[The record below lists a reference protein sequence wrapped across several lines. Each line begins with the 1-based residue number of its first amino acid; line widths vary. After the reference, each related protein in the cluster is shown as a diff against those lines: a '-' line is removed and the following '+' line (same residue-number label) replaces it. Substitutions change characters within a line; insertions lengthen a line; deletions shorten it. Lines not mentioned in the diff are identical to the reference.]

1 MVNIFKS
8 LGKSEKDTKSKQEA
22 GADPVDETIPDIDDP
37 IDEDDSVEEMLSD
50 EDEFIDE
57 MLSDEDESVDE
68 SMPELDD
75 PAHKATAADD
85 DIETYYIDP
94 VLVTGLDPQSVEAEQ
109 FRLLKNNILFPEK
122 GKPPKSIMIT
132 SFSPSEGKSFVAAN
146 LAISIAQN
154 IDEYVLL
161 LDCDL
166 RSPSIHPLFGLG
178 ETPGLSEYLSEGRPL
193 FSLLVKTFLDKL
205 TILPAGKIPTNP
217 SELLSSDRMKKLI
230 HEIKLRYSDRYII
243 FDTPPPHLTSETNA
257 ISRQVDG
264 IVIVIKQGKVKKKEV
279 LDLIDIYGR
288 DKILGVV
295 YNFARRRA
303 GYGYGYG
310 YGKYGYGKK

>member
-1 MVNIFKS
+1 LGNTFKAP
-8 LGKSEKDTKSKQEA
+8 GQSKQDSKT
-22 GADPVDETIPDIDDP
+22 GQDIPDKSTDES
-37 IDEDDSVEEMLSD
+37 IDEIISDDE
-50 EDEFIDE
+50 
-57 MLSDEDESVDE
+57 
-68 SMPELDD
+68 
-75 PAHKATAADD
+75 

-94 VLVTGLDPQSVEAEQ
+94 VLVTGLEPQSIEAEQ

-122 GKPPKSIMIT
+122 GNPPKSIMVT

-166 RSPSIHPLFGLG
+166 RSPSVQPMFGLDDN
-178 ETPGLSEYLSEGRPL
+178 PGLSEYLSAGKPL
-193 FSLLVKTFLDKL
+193 SSLLVKTFLDKL

-230 HEIKLRYSDRYII
+230 QEIKLRYNDRYII

-264 IVIVIKQGKVKKKEV
+264 IVIVIKQGTTRKKQV
-279 LDLIDIYGR
+279 LDLIDVYGR
-288 DKILGVV
+288 EKILGVV
-295 YNFARRRA
+295 YNYARKKA
-303 GYGYGYG
+303 GYGYG
-310 YGKYGYGKK
+310 YGKYGYGSK